1 MSKQASLDDILEELQ
16 VAVVTRK
23 QIEAL
28 LEEAI
33 AAGDETMARIAR
45 AALGERDVPGVE
57 ARFEHPV
64 DARDECVRVIAGR
77 RASQPDSCPLDAEI
91 QKQ

>member
-33 AAGDETMARIAR
+33 AADETMARIAR